1 MKIERFVT
9 GIISTNCYL
18 VVNEETRQTV
28 VIDPADCPKYLM
40 NHIKEEGY
48 QIEAILLTHG
58 HFDHMMGIDKFLKEF
73 HVPVYVHED
82 DEDAMNDPRLNQS
95 ATYTAGYTFSGAQ
108 YIRGGQTL
116 PIAGYRF
123 QVIHTPGHTKGGCC
137 YYIAEENVLFSG
149 DTLFQMS
156 VVRTDFPNSS
166 TSDLIHSVRDKL
178 LVLPE
183 ETHVY
188 PGHMGETTIG
198 YEKTHNPYV

>member
-1 MKIERFVT
+1 MKIEKFVT

-18 VVNEETRQTV
+18 VINEETRQTV

-40 NHIKEEGY
+40 NHIKKEGY

-58 HFDHMMGIDKFLKEF
+58 HFDHMMGIDKFLNEF
-73 HVPVYVHED
+73 KVPVYVHED

-95 ATYTAGYTFSGAQ
+95 AAYTAGYTFSKAQ

-116 PIAGYRF
+116 AIAGYRF

-137 YYIAEENVLFSG
+137 YYIEEENVLFSG

-156 VVRTDFPNSS
+156 VGRTDFANSS
-166 TSDLIHSVRDKL
+166 TSDLIHSVREKL

-183 ETHVY
+183 ETKVY

-198 YEKTHNPYV
+198 FEKTNNPYV